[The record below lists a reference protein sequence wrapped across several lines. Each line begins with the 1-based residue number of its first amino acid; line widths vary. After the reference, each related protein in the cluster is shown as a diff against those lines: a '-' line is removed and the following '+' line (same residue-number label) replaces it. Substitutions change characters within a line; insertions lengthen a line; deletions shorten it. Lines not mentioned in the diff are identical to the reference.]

1 MLSTRLFLGS
11 HTIFD
16 LTVLSLSFGKSVR
29 SVLSFSLL
37 SLGMWFTCALGFR
50 LSCWWILG
58 CFNPIKN
65 LSLPCSAR
73 HVVYFMYTWR
83 MLCLPSNLLAF
94 PASGGKGTPSPLECP
109 LSTHLCSYVCVE
121 LFWVLLGAQSR
132 ASPTPVLFQDTYT
145 PWPHS
150 SGPAHYITDWLK
162 RGKWVGFGIEV
173 EKVSQIQGSFSPQSL
188 EFLYFFHSLSWHFI
202 PLCLYHVFNG
212 IAEEIS
218 IWKAYL

>member
-1 MLSTRLFLGS
+1 
-11 HTIFD
+11 
-16 LTVLSLSFGKSVR
+16 
-29 SVLSFSLL
+29 
-37 SLGMWFTCALGFR
+37 
-50 LSCWWILG
+50 
-58 CFNPIKN
+58 
-65 LSLPCSAR
+65 
-73 HVVYFMYTWR
+73 

-132 ASPTPVLFQDTYT
+132 ASPTPVLFQDTYN

-218 IWKAYL
+218 IWKAYLWLSWFSPSCPMHNLLDFTRKWTVLYLDYSRKCPFKMCFGQINSFWRVSWF